1 MSTEKILS
9 FQANMRYKR
18 THDSGTSSAPH
29 SWPYRISLLPAVWGR
44 SRKAHRQSN
53 GAETAGLSELFV
65 YFLPGPEG
73 RRWNDIYG
81 EGRDRFAQ
89 ARRRAGD
96 GEMGFSGRLCR

>member
-1 MSTEKILS
+1 MAISNI
-9 FQANMRYKR
+9 A
-18 THDSGTSSAPH
+18 SA
-29 SWPYRISLLPAVWGR
+29 RGVGEIS
-44 SRKAHRQSN
+44 K
-53 GAETAGLSELFV
+53 LFV